1 MFTPIWGRFP
11 FWLIFFTWVDTT
23 NQFSCFFQLY
33 GNLTSVSLMAWGL
46 MSSEEEANFLA
57 NYLGDLE
64 KKTWRMTWVNLL
76 QVVVGHMGMV
86 WYGGTVVVGFG
97 FAALLIG
104 RFCNLVVVSKMFL
117 FSMMHSW
124 SQHLTHYFKI
134 SDVSVHGYFGCRGWF
149 TRKKW

>member
-1 MFTPIWGRFP
+1 MENDLGEFASS
-11 FWLIFFTWVDTT
+11 
-23 NQFSCFFQLY
+23 SCGPY
-33 GNLTSVSLMAWGL
+33 G
-46 MSSEEEANFLA
+46 
-57 NYLGDLE
+57 Y
-64 KKTWRMTWVNLL
+64 
-76 QVVVGHMGMV
+76 GMV